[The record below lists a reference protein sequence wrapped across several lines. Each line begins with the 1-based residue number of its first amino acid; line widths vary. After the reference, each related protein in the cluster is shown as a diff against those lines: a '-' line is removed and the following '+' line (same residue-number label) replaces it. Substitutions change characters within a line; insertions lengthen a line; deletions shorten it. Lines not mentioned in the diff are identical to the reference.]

1 MNETIFM
8 LLTDSYSKFDEPF
21 ARIYNES
28 WGPDYNKL
36 ALPTLEKFLLSYI
49 PQKANILDLCCGT
62 GVPSQWLSNKGYQ
75 VTGIDSSQKMLQ
87 YARENAPNCQ
97 LILGD
102 VRSFEL
108 PLSFHAAFSTGLA
121 FTHIL
126 HLEELISIFQNV
138 YKALE
143 TNGIFL
149 FDLRLEDGYK
159 SSSWNGL
166 LTGDIQENYAW
177 AKKRIYYPDINE
189 FRVYITVF
197 ELMEKNLWNR
207 MDAVWPIK
215 GYSQNQIQT
224 ALEKVG
230 FREVNIYDLKHDLSL
245 AEETDVVCFV
255 CRKPI
260 FS

>member
-1 MNETIFM
+1 MSSA
-8 LLTDSYSKFDEPF
+8 DSYSTFDEPF

-28 WGPDYNKL
+28 WGPNYNKL
-36 ALPTLEKFLLSYI
+36 TLPTLEKFLLPHI
-49 PQKANILDLCCGT
+49 PPRANILDLCCGT
-62 GVPSQWLSNKGYQ
+62 GTLSQWLSNKDYQ

-87 YARENAPNCQ
+87 YTRKNAPDCQ

-102 VRSFEL
+102 VRSFKL
-108 PLSFHAAFSTGLA
+108 PPSFQAAFSTGLG

-126 HLEELISIFQNV
+126 HLEELIRIFQNV

-149 FDLRLEDGYK
+149 FDLRLENGYK
-159 SSSWNGL
+159 SPSWNGL

-177 AKKRIYYPDINE
+177 AKKRIYHEDINE

-197 ELMEKNLWNR
+197 ELMEKNIWNR
-207 MDAVWPIK
+207 LDAVWPVK
-215 GYSQNQIQT
+215 AYSQNQIQS

-230 FREVNIYDLKHDLSL
+230 FTEVNIYNLEQDLSL
-245 AEETDVVCFV
+245 VEETGVVCFV
-255 CRKPI
+255 CRKP
-260 FS
+260 SYS